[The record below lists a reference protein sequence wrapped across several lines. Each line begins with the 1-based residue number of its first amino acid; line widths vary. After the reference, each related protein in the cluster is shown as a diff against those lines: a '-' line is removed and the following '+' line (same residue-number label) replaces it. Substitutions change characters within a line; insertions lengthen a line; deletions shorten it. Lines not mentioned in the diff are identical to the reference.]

1 MKNVLGLDLGTNSIG
16 WAKVSMDDD
25 GKYLHDIKLG
35 SRIIPMS
42 QDVISDFDK
51 GKGKKVSQTALR
63 RGFRGGRRL
72 RERCLLR
79 RERLHRVLH
88 VLSFLPEHYD
98 RALGWDKDHPITYG
112 KFLDDSESKLVW
124 IRTEDD
130 HYRFLFM
137 DSFHEM
143 LADFAQHQPQLVA
156 DGQKIPLDWTLYYL
170 RKKALSQPILKEEL
184 AWILLNF
191 NQKRGYYQLR
201 GKEEGEDQKKKG
213 EDQTKK
219 EEYYELKVVRVEETG
234 EPKGSPISY
243 VIYFENGWFCTKDSI
258 TPLHVLVGQNIG
270 VIATW
275 KYEKDGKTLKKNKD
289 GSEQITVKIPK
300 EDDWGAYKK
309 RTEKQLETSGQ
320 TVGCFI
326 YDHLLAEPSDKIRGN
341 FVRTIERKY
350 YKDELRAIL
359 RKQMEFHAE
368 LRDSE
373 MLAACAKELY
383 QKNEA
388 HRKNLL
394 QKNMEYLLVDDLLFY
409 QRPLKSKKSLI
420 DNCPY
425 EQHMYEFVDKETG
438 EIKKDQIQ
446 NIKCIA
452 KSNPYFQE
460 FRLWQFIQNLRLY
473 RREDDAEVTGEYLQ
487 SSEDYVRL
495 FLYLNDKE
503 KIKMETVL
511 KDFLGMKKAKGKD
524 AGYPLRW
531 NYVEDKTFSGNETRY
546 EILSALGKAGL
557 PTEWAEQDNRMYR
570 LWHLLYSVDD
580 TQELRGALKKF
591 KDDEVFVESF
601 LKVKPFKKDYGTY
614 SEKAVKKLLAVM
626 RMGSLWHEEDIC
638 AKTRTRITNIIT
650 GNIDSKLKEK
660 IGGTR
665 AFTTITDF
673 QGLPVWLACYVVYG
687 RHSEVSEIKKWET
700 PEQLMEYIRGFK
712 QHSMRNPIVEQCI
725 LEALRTVHDIWK
737 EVGHID
743 EIHVELGR
751 SMKKTAVER
760 ERDMRNSMRNENT
773 NLRIRNLLIELKNDK
788 DIADVRPYSP
798 TQQEILRIYEEGAL
812 QQLTKEN
819 KEYDEIVKISQQAQ
833 PTSAQLKRY
842 KLWLDQK
849 YVSPYTGKTISLSK
863 LFTSA
868 YQIEHIIPQKRY
880 FDDSFTNKVIC
891 EAEVN
896 QLKSDMLG
904 YEFIKAHGGEIVH
917 CTMLG
922 DVKILD
928 EASYKELVV
937 SHYANNNAKRKK
949 LLAEDIPE
957 EFLARQMNDTRY
969 ISKMVMSLLSNIV
982 REKDEEEA
990 TSKNVI
996 PCTGSITDK
1005 LKKDWGLNDIWNTI
1019 VMSRFER
1026 LNELTKTEAFG
1037 RWENKEGK
1045 RVFQTNVPP
1054 ELQRGFSKKRIDH
1067 RHHAMDALVIAC
1079 ASRNVINYLNNESAK
1094 DSKRR
1099 EDLRVKLCD
1108 KNRIIRKP
1116 WETFTQDALVAL
1128 ENIIVSFKNY
1138 VRVINKATNYYER
1151 YDEKGK
1157 KVNVPQKGVA
1167 LWAIRKPMHKETVF
1181 GEVNLRRKEIVP
1193 IAKALDTIPAICNKA
1208 LRKYIYGLIAN
1219 KFNKKQLL
1227 AHFKSINYRWNRQDV
1242 SKVEVIVE
1250 SKNNE
1255 EMVATRKLLDTS
1267 FDNKRIMSITDTGI
1281 QKILLCY
1288 LDAKGGD
1295 PTMAFTPEGIA
1306 EMNGDISIYNGGK
1319 WHQPIFKVRVST
1331 KKGEKFCVGQ
1341 KGCKSKGF
1349 VEAADGTNL
1358 YFAIYEDQEGVRSY
1372 STMRLDA
1379 VAERLKQGLIPVE
1392 ERNKDGVPLKF
1403 YLSPNDLVYIPSEEE
1418 GMSEGMCIDNSRIY
1432 KFVDSSGTTANF
1444 VPHTVASLIYNMDK
1458 KTAESFCHGN
1468 RIIQN
1473 EFGVGSPQSKNQRA
1487 LTGEMIKDVCWK
1499 LEVDRL
1505 GNILRIIK

>member
-42 QDVISDFDK
+42 QDILGKFDS
-51 GKGKKVSQTALR
+51 GVTESQTAQR
-63 RGFRGGRRL
+63 TGFRSVRRL

-88 VLSFLPEHYD
+88 VLGFLPEHYD

-112 KFLDDSESKLVW
+112 KFLDDSEPKLAW
-124 IRTEDD
+124 KRTEDGRY
-130 HYRFLFM
+130 HFLFM
-137 DSFHEM
+137 DSFKEM

-156 DGQKIPLDWTLYYL
+156 DGRRIPLDWTLYYL

-394 QKNMEYLLVDDLLFY
+394 QKDMEYLLVDDLLFY

-495 FLYLNDKE
+495 FLYLNDKKE
-503 KIKMETVL
+503 IKMETVL

-531 NYVEDKTFSGNETRY
+531 NYVEDKTFPSNETRY
-546 EILSALGKAGL
+546 EILSALHKAGIS
-557 PTEWAEQDNRMYR
+557 PDWADENNRIYR
-570 LWHLLYSVDD
+570 LWHLLYSVNDRL
-580 TQELRGALKKF
+580 ELKEALKKF
-591 KDDEVFVESF
+591 KDDEAFVESF
-601 LKVKPFKKDYGTY
+601 LKVKPFKKDYGAY

-660 IGGTR
+660 IGGNR
-665 AFTTITDF
+665 AFTAITDF

-751 SMKKTAVER
+751 SMKKTAIER

-833 PTSAQLKRY
+833 PTSAQLNRY

-1045 RVFQTNVPP
+1045 RVFQTDVPL
-1054 ELQRGFSKKRIDH
+1054 ELRRGFSKKRIDH

-1099 EDLRVKLCD
+1099 EGLRVKLCD

-1167 LWAIRKPMHKETVF
+1167 LWAIRKPMHKETIF
-1181 GEVNLRRKEIVP
+1181 GEVNLRRKEFVP

-1281 QKILLCY
+1281 QKMLLCY

-1295 PTMAFTPEGIA
+1295 PTVAFTPEGIA

-1358 YFAIYEDQEGVRSY
+1358 YFAIYENQEGVRSY

-1473 EFGVGSPQSKNQRA
+1473 EFGVGSPQRQVKES
-1487 LTGEMIKDVCWK
+1487 
-1499 LEVDRL
+1499 
-1505 GNILRIIK
+1505 RISII

>member
-1 MKNVLGLDLGTNSIG
+1 M
-16 WAKVSMDDD
+16 
-25 GKYLHDIKLG
+25 
-35 SRIIPMS
+35 
-42 QDVISDFDK
+42 
-51 GKGKKVSQTALR
+51 
-63 RGFRGGRRL
+63 
-72 RERCLLR
+72 
-79 RERLHRVLH
+79 
-88 VLSFLPEHYD
+88 
-98 RALGWDKDHPITYG
+98 
-112 KFLDDSESKLVW
+112 
-124 IRTEDD
+124 
-130 HYRFLFM
+130 
-137 DSFHEM
+137 
-143 LADFAQHQPQLVA
+143 
-156 DGQKIPLDWTLYYL
+156 
-170 RKKALSQPILKEEL
+170 
-184 AWILLNF
+184 
-191 NQKRGYYQLR
+191 
-201 GKEEGEDQKKKG
+201 
-213 EDQTKK
+213 
-219 EEYYELKVVRVEETG
+219 
-234 EPKGSPISY
+234 
-243 VIYFENGWFCTKDSI
+243 
-258 TPLHVLVGQNIG
+258 
-270 VIATW
+270 
-275 KYEKDGKTLKKNKD
+275 
-289 GSEQITVKIPK
+289 
-300 EDDWGAYKK
+300 
-309 RTEKQLETSGQ
+309 
-320 TVGCFI
+320 
-326 YDHLLAEPSDKIRGN
+326 
-341 FVRTIERKY
+341 
-350 YKDELRAIL
+350 
-359 RKQMEFHAE
+359 
-368 LRDSE
+368 
-373 MLAACAKELY
+373 
-383 QKNEA
+383 
-388 HRKNLL
+388 
-394 QKNMEYLLVDDLLFY
+394 
-409 QRPLKSKKSLI
+409 
-420 DNCPY
+420 
-425 EQHMYEFVDKETG
+425 
-438 EIKKDQIQ
+438 
-446 NIKCIA
+446 
-452 KSNPYFQE
+452 
-460 FRLWQFIQNLRLY
+460 
-473 RREDDAEVTGEYLQ
+473 
-487 SSEDYVRL
+487 
-495 FLYLNDKE
+495 
-503 KIKMETVL
+503 
-511 KDFLGMKKAKGKD
+511 
-524 AGYPLRW
+524 
-531 NYVEDKTFSGNETRY
+531 
-546 EILSALGKAGL
+546 
-557 PTEWAEQDNRMYR
+557 
-570 LWHLLYSVDD
+570 
-580 TQELRGALKKF
+580 
-591 KDDEVFVESF
+591 
-601 LKVKPFKKDYGTY
+601 
-614 SEKAVKKLLAVM
+614 KKLLAVM

-638 AKTRTRITNIIT
+638 AETKTRITNIIT

-819 KEYDEIVKISQQAQ
+819 KEYDEIVKISQQGQ
-833 PTSAQLKRY
+833 PTPTQLKRY

-996 PCTGSITDK
+996 PCTGKITAK
-1005 LKKDWGLNDIWNTI
+1005 LKDDWGLNDIWNTI

-1026 LNELTKTEAFG
+1026 LNELTNTEAFG

-1045 RVFQTNVPP
+1045 RVFQTDVPL
-1054 ELQRGFSKKRIDH
+1054 ELRRGFSKKRIDH

-1094 DSKRR
+1094 DTKRR

-1116 WETFTQDALVAL
+1116 WETFTQDALMAL

-1157 KVNVPQKGVA
+1157 KVNVPQKGEA

-1181 GEVNLRRKEIVP
+1181 GEVNLQRKEIIP
-1193 IAKALDTIPAICNKA
+1193 IAKALDTVPAICNKA

-1255 EMVATRKLLDTS
+1255 EMVATRKPLDTS

-1288 LDAKGGD
+1288 LDTKGGD
-1295 PTMAFTPEGIA
+1295 PTVAFTPEGIA

-1319 WHQPIFKVRVST
+1319 WHQPIFKVRVSEP
-1331 KKGEKFCVGQ
+1331 KGAKFQVGEKGA
-1341 KGCKSKGF
+1341 KSRKF
-1349 VEAADGTNL
+1349 VEAQKGTNL
-1358 YFAIYEDQEGVRSY
+1358 YFAIYEDMERVRSY
-1372 STMRLDA
+1372 STVPLDE
-1379 VAERLKQGLIPVE
+1379 VAERLKQGLSPVPE
-1392 ERNKDGVPLKF
+1392 KNDNDVPLKF
-1403 YLSPNDLVYIPSEEE
+1403 YLSPNDLVYVPSEE
-1418 GMSEGMCIDNSRIY
+1418 DLLTDTVVLDKDRIY
-1432 KFVDSSGTTANF
+1432 KMVSATGKVCFFLPYS
-1444 VPHTVASLIYNMDK
+1444 VASIIYDK
-1458 KTAESFCHGN
+1458 VEFESLNKMG
-1468 RIIQN
+1468 
-1473 EFGVGSPQSKNQRA
+1473 RA

-1499 LEVDRL
+1499 IEVDRL
-1505 GNILRIIK
+1505 GKILRIIK

>member
-51 GKGKKVSQTALR
+51 GKKVSQTALR

-98 RALGWDKDHPITYG
+98 RALGWDRSHATTYG

-170 RKKALSQPILKEEL
+170 RKKALSRPILKEEL

-394 QKNMEYLLVDDLLFY
+394 QKDMEYLLVDDLLFY

-425 EQHMYEFVDKETG
+425 EQHIYEFVDKETG

-495 FLYLNDKE
+495 FLYLNDKKE
-503 KIKMETVL
+503 IKMETVL
-511 KDFLGMKKAKGKD
+511 KDFLGMKKARGKD
-524 AGYPLRW
+524 AAYPLRW
-531 NYVEDKTFSGNETRY
+531 NYVEDKTFPGNETRY

-638 AKTRTRITNIIT
+638 AETRTRITNIIT

-660 IGGTR
+660 MGGNR
-665 AFTTITDF
+665 VFTSMTDF

-751 SMKKTAVER
+751 SMKKTAIER

-833 PTSAQLKRY
+833 PTSAQLNRY

-1045 RVFQTNVPP
+1045 RVFQTDVPL
-1054 ELQRGFSKKRIDH
+1054 ELRRGFSKKRIDH

-1181 GEVNLRRKEIVP
+1181 SEVNLRRKEIVP

-1255 EMVATRKLLDTS
+1255 EMVATRKSLDTS

-1295 PTMAFTPEGIA
+1295 PTVAFTPEGIA

-1473 EFGVGSPQSKNQRA
+1473 EFGVGSPQSKSQRA

>member
-42 QDVISDFDK
+42 QDILGKFDS
-51 GKGKKVSQTALR
+51 GVTESQTAQR
-63 RGFRGGRRL
+63 TGFRSVRRL

-88 VLSFLPEHYD
+88 VLGFLPEHYD
-98 RALGWDKDHPITYG
+98 RALGWDKDHPTTYG
-112 KFLDDSESKLVW
+112 KFLDDSEPKLAW
-124 IRTEDD
+124 KRTEDGRY
-130 HYRFLFM
+130 HFLFM
-137 DSFHEM
+137 GSFKEM
-143 LADFAQHQPQLVA
+143 LDDFALHQSQLVA
-156 DGQKIPLDWTLYYL
+156 DGRRIPLDWTLYYL
-170 RKKALSQPILKEEL
+170 RKKALLQPILKEEL

-201 GKEEGEDQKKKG
+201 GEEE
-213 EDQTKK
+213 EEVPTKK
-219 EEYYELKVVRVEETG
+219 EEYYELKVIRVEATDER
-234 EPKGSPISY
+234 KGDAVWYHIHL
-243 VIYFENGWFCTKDSI
+243 ENGWIYRRSSKISLDNWN
-258 TPLHVLVGQNIG
+258 GQVKAFI
-270 VIATW
+270 VTTEF
-275 KYEKDGKTLKKNKD
+275 EKDGVTPKLDKD
-289 GSEQITVKIPK
+289 GEVKRSFRAPS
-300 EDDWGAYKK
+300 EDDWGLRKK

-326 YDHLLAEPSDKIRGN
+326 YDHLLAEPFDKIRGN

-394 QKNMEYLLVDDLLFY
+394 QKDMEYLLVDDLLFY

-425 EQHMYEFVDKETG
+425 EQHIYEFVDKETG

-446 NIKCIA
+446 KIKCIA

-460 FRLWQFIQNLRLY
+460 FRLWQFIHNLRIF
-473 RREDDAEVTGEYLQ
+473 RREDDIEVTGEYLQ
-487 SSEDYVRL
+487 SREDYARL
-495 FLYLNDKE
+495 FLYLNDKKE
-503 KIKMETVL
+503 IKMETVL
-511 KDFLGMKKAKGKD
+511 KDFLGMKKARGKD
-524 AGYPLRW
+524 AAYPLRW
-531 NYVEDKTFSGNETRY
+531 NYVEDKTFPGNETRY
-546 EILSALGKAGL
+546 EILSALHKAGIS
-557 PTEWAEQDNRMYR
+557 PDWADENNRIYR
-570 LWHLLYSVDD
+570 LWHLLYSVNDRL
-580 TQELRGALKKF
+580 ELKEALKKF
-591 KDDEVFVESF
+591 KDDEAFVESF
-601 LKVKPFKKDYGTY
+601 LKVKPFKKDYGAY

-638 AKTRTRITNIIT
+638 TETRTRITNIIT

-660 IGGTR
+660 IGGNR

-700 PEQLMEYIRGFK
+700 PEQLMEYVRGFK

-833 PTSAQLKRY
+833 PTSAQLNRY

-949 LLAEDIPE
+949 LLVEDIPE

-996 PCTGSITDK
+996 PCTGGITDK

-1026 LNELTKTEAFG
+1026 LNELTNTEAFG

-1045 RVFQTNVPP
+1045 RVFQTDVPL
-1054 ELQRGFSKKRIDH
+1054 ELRRGFSKKRIDH

-1094 DSKRR
+1094 DTKRR

-1157 KVNVPQKGVA
+1157 KVNVPQKGEA

-1181 GEVNLRRKEIVP
+1181 GEVNLQRKEIIP
-1193 IAKALDTIPAICNKA
+1193 IAKALDTVPAICNKA

-1255 EMVATRKLLDTS
+1255 EMVATRKPLDTS

-1295 PTMAFTPEGIA
+1295 PTVAFTPEGIA

-1319 WHQPIFKVRVST
+1319 WHQPIFKVRVSEP
-1331 KKGEKFCVGQ
+1331 KGAKFQVGEKGA
-1341 KGCKSKGF
+1341 KSRKF
-1349 VEAADGTNL
+1349 VEAQKGTNL
-1358 YFAIYEDQEGVRSY
+1358 YFAIYEDMERVRSY
-1372 STMRLDA
+1372 STVPLDE
-1379 VAERLKQGLIPVE
+1379 VAERLKQGLSPVPE
-1392 ERNKDGVPLKF
+1392 KNDNDVPLKF
-1403 YLSPNDLVYIPSEEE
+1403 YLSPNDLVYIPSEEDLLTDTVVLE
-1418 GMSEGMCIDNSRIY
+1418 KDRIY
-1432 KFVDSSGTTANF
+1432 KMVSATGKECLFLPYS
-1444 VPHTVASLIYNMDK
+1444 VASIIYNK
-1458 KTAESFCHGN
+1458 FEFESLNKMG
-1468 RIIQN
+1468 
-1473 EFGVGSPQSKNQRA
+1473 RA

-1505 GNILRIIK
+1505 GKILRIIK